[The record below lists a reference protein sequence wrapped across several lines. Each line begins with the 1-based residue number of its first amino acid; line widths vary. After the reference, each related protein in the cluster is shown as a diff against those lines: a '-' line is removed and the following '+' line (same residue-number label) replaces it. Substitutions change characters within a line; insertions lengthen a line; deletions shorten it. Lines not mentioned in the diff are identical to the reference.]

1 MSACSWAC
9 VGDGG
14 LNSVCSV
21 EDGAPIE
28 LLEFD
33 FVGLRC
39 VFMVFMLFF
48 SFRCS
53 FRKRTVDMLTRDN

>member
-1 MSACSWAC
+1 
-9 VGDGG
+9 V
-14 LNSVCSV
+14 V
-21 EDGAPIE
+21 DGAPIE

-53 FRKRTVDMLTRDN
+53 FRERTVDMLTRDN